1 MNDNEEKLDARII
14 AEIASELSKMTDG
27 EVNINNYYH
36 PRGFDRIVDGAFF
49 AVGIFGFVAFV
60 SAFYQICDWI
70 FS

>member
-36 PRGFDRIVDGAFF
+36 PRGFDRIVDGALFASGAMF
-49 AVGIFGFVAFV
+49 AVGLNVAAYRLLV
-60 SAFYQICDWI
+60 RL